1 MKEQFQHKLTTS
13 FFLWFDNFLLTK
25 GEAFSN
31 KTGDFFYYSDDRLD
45 TTYKAYGSPYKQ
57 WVTDS
62 SITGATVPSGVY
74 IGGNFSG
81 RDDGVVLDFD
91 NGRALVSGSSTDLTI
106 TGSFAVKDFNVYMT
120 NDTEEDLVVENKYT
134 VNSRLPSG
142 PYTYISPYDD
152 VVPAVFIAS
161 SDSTN
166 SPFAFGGMQDT
177 KVTMKAVVLAED
189 PYQLD
194 GVLSIFMD
202 STEECINPIPMT
214 GYPTTELGDLKN
226 NTYNY
231 VNKRNEYSDEIKFY
245 INGVTTSRLSDR
257 DRKSLAHDLYVGFID
272 FDVQQHRYRFN

>member
-45 TTYKAYGSPYKQ
+45 ATYKAYGSPYKQ

-161 SDSTN
+161 SDSKN

-177 KVTMKAVVLAED
+177 NVTMKAVVLAED

-257 DRKSLAHDLYVGFID
+257 DRKSLAHDLYAGFID

>member
-31 KTGDFFYYSDDRLD
+31 KTGEFFYYSDDRLD
-45 TTYKAYGSPYKQ
+45 ATYKAYGSPYKQ

-62 SITGATVPSGVY
+62 SVSGVSIPSGVY

-91 NGRALVSGSSTDLTI
+91 NGRALISGSSTDLTV
-106 TGSFAVKDFNVYMT
+106 TGSFSVKDFNVYMT

-152 VVPAVFIAS
+152 VVPAVFIAA
-161 SDSTN
+161 SDARST
-166 SPFAFGGMQDT
+166 PYAFGGMQDT
-177 KVTMKAVVLAED
+177 QATMKAVVLAED

-202 STEECINPIPMT
+202 STEECITPIPMT

-231 VNKRNEYSDEIKFY
+231 TNLKNEYPNEIKFY
-245 INGVTTSRLSDR
+245 VNGVTTSRLSDR

-272 FDVQQHRYRFN
+272 FDVQQHRYPFN

>member
-45 TTYKAYGSPYKQ
+45 ATYKAYGSPYKQ

-161 SDSTN
+161 SDSKN

>member
-31 KTGDFFYYSDDRLD
+31 KTGDLFYYSDDRLD
-45 TTYKAYGSPYKQ
+45 ATYKAYGSPYKQ

-91 NGRALVSGSSTDLTI
+91 NGRALVSGSSTDLTV
-106 TGSFAVKDFNVYMT
+106 TGSFAVKDFNVYIT

-161 SDSTN
+161 SDST
-166 SPFAFGGMQDT
+166 
-177 KVTMKAVVLAED
+177 K
-189 PYQLD
+189 
-194 GVLSIFMD
+194 
-202 STEECINPIPMT
+202 
-214 GYPTTELGDLKN
+214 
-226 NTYNY
+226 
-231 VNKRNEYSDEIKFY
+231 
-245 INGVTTSRLSDR
+245 
-257 DRKSLAHDLYVGFID
+257 
-272 FDVQQHRYRFN
+272 QHL

>member
-45 TTYKAYGSPYKQ
+45 ATYKAYGSPYKQ

-91 NGRALVSGSSTDLTI
+91 NGRALVSGSSTDLTV
-106 TGSFAVKDFNVYMT
+106 TGSFAVKDFNVYIT

-245 INGVTTSRLSDR
+245 INGVTTSKLSDR

>member
-45 TTYKAYGSPYKQ
+45 ATYKAYGSPYKQ

-134 VNSRLPSG
+134 VNSRLPSA
-142 PYTYISPYDD
+142 PYNYISPYDD

-161 SDSTN
+161 SDSRN
-166 SPFAFGGMQDT
+166 NPFALGGMQDT
-177 KVTMKAVVLAED
+177 QVTMKAVVLAED

-202 STEECINPIPMT
+202 SADECINPIPMT
-214 GYPTTELGDLKN
+214 GYPITELGDLKN

-272 FDVQQHRYRFN
+272 FDVQQHRFPFN

>member
-45 TTYKAYGSPYKQ
+45 ATYKAYGSPYKQ

-134 VNSRLPSG
+134 VNSRLPSA
-142 PYTYISPYDD
+142 PYNYISPYDD

-161 SDSTN
+161 SDSRN
-166 SPFAFGGMQDT
+166 SPFALGGMQDT
-177 KVTMKAVVLAED
+177 QVTMKAVVLAED

-202 STEECINPIPMT
+202 SAEECINPIPMT

-231 VNKRNEYSDEIKFY
+231 VNKKNEYSDEIKFY

>member
-45 TTYKAYGSPYKQ
+45 ATYKAYGSPYKQ

-161 SDSTN
+161 SDSRN
-166 SPFAFGGMQDT
+166 SPFALGGMQDT
-177 KVTMKAVVLAED
+177 QVTMKAVVLAED

-202 STEECINPIPMT
+202 SAEECINPIPMT

-257 DRKSLAHDLYVGFID
+257 DRKSLAHDLYVGFVD